1 MSTETAA
8 PVQMLNVQ
16 IDGVWHQFP
25 KGTRV
30 IEACTQAGKFVPRY
44 CYHAKLSSPGNC
56 RMCLIEMGMPKMTP
70 DRKPVIGPDGKPEI
84 GWIPR
89 PQISC
94 AQDIAEGMGIR
105 TDSPM
110 ARECRQGVME
120 FLLINHPLDCPICDQ
135 AGECRLQEFSV
146 EYGRGE
152 SRFLEHKVKKPKSV
166 ELGPRVTLD
175 AERCIL
181 CTRCI
186 RFMQEV
192 AKDDVLGIVDR
203 GSFSTIACHPDRILD
218 NNYSLNTV
226 DICPVGALTS
236 TDFRFKMRVWFLKET
251 KTIDV
256 NCGTGSNITIG
267 SRENKIYRITPRE
280 NNDVN
285 GVWLP
290 DSHRLNFKY
299 VADEHRLTQ
308 PTVKGQPVEWRTA
321 IAIAAEVL
329 KSKPAEQ
336 IWLLA
341 SGRQTNE
348 ELFLTTRLVNAL
360 KIGKQHDILPRNGTA
375 DGLLI
380 AADRNPNTTGARL
393 LGLTTGKPGGRL
405 KKFVEGVRSGEIK
418 VVITLGE
425 DLTKTG
431 LTEDDLAKLD
441 AIIALDI
448 LPNKTTPHATVLL
461 PASAWVE
468 KRGSMINLK
477 GRLQRLNHAVSA
489 PGDARDDWEILRD
502 LILVI
507 SGSNGLYMIE
517 DVFKSLASEVKE
529 FAGLSLSKIGDLGV
543 QIAQEAA
550 PEPEAAEAAK

>member
-1 MSTETAA
+1 
-8 PVQMLNVQ
+8 
-16 IDGVWHQFP
+16 
-25 KGTRV
+25 
-30 IEACTQAGKFVPRY
+30 
-44 CYHAKLSSPGNC
+44 
-56 RMCLIEMGMPKMTP
+56 
-70 DRKPVIGPDGKPEI
+70 
-84 GWIPR
+84 
-89 PQISC
+89 
-94 AQDIAEGMGIR
+94 
-105 TDSPM
+105 
-110 ARECRQGVME
+110 
-120 FLLINHPLDCPICDQ
+120 
-135 AGECRLQEFSV
+135 
-146 EYGRGE
+146 
-152 SRFLEHKVKKPKSV
+152 
-166 ELGPRVTLD
+166 
-175 AERCIL
+175 
-181 CTRCI
+181 
-186 RFMQEV
+186 
-192 AKDDVLGIVDR
+192 
-203 GSFSTIACHPDRILD
+203 
-218 NNYSLNTV
+218 V

-256 NCGTGSNITIG
+256 NCGTASNITIG

-299 VADEHRLTQ
+299 VSDAHRLHQ

-329 KSKPAEQ
+329 KSKPSEQ

-348 ELFLTTRLVNAL
+348 ELFLTTRLINVLNI
-360 KIGKQHDILPRNGTA
+360 KKQHDILPRNGTA

-380 AADRNPNTTGARL
+380 AADRNPNTNGAKV
-393 LGLTTGKPGGRL
+393 LGLTTSKPGGRL
-405 KKFVEGVRSGEIK
+405 KKFVEGVRGGTVK
-418 VVITLGE
+418 VVITMGE

-431 LTEDDLAKLD
+431 LTEEDLAKLD

-477 GRLQRLNHAVSA
+477 GRLQRLNQAVNA
-489 PGDARDDWEILRD
+489 PGEAHDDWEILRD
-502 LILVI
+502 LIQAV
-507 SGSNGLYMIE
+507 SASNSLYMIE
-517 DVFKSLASEVKE
+517 DVFKLLAAEVKE

-543 QIAQEAA
+543 QVIQEKA
-550 PEPEAAEAAK
+550 PEPETAEPAEAAK